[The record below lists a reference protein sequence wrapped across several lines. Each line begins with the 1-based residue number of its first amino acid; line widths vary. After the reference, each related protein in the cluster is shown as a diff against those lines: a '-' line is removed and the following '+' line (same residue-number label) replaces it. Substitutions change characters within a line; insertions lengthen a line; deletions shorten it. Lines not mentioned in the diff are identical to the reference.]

1 MFVMSACN
9 NLLMSVA
16 GETRLQI
23 VNSTTGLMTDSNYHE
38 EPIAGLS
45 VPNCVHL
52 TKNDTVIIGVGVLE
66 KNVEP
71 AVIVMGHD
79 GRCLSKYEQRL
90 YNKPL
95 FTCPKEITTTKNGN
109 ICVLDCPDADH
120 KRVVVLGEK
129 GEYKQIY
136 TGHYRL
142 NKGRMKRFSPTDLFT
157 TPADNI
163 VITDFHTSLL
173 HVLNCGGNLI
183 GYYNLYDI
191 GIIYPFSISLSTK
204 GHMYIGCLTETDG
217 PETLKAKVYEVVN
230 MKEEIIAMVIPY
242 QLTNVP
248 GELDCQ
254 RPQCSPPRCRNP
266 VQQQGDCCPSC
277 TECQYGGQTYQNLQR
292 FIPSESPCL
301 SCQCNKGE
309 VTCEDKK
316 LTCPPSSCSHPDTS
330 PGQCCPSCRGCFFM
344 RRKFRNNQ
352 KFVPP
357 GGDAC
362 KICLCRDGTVDCQ
375 DMGCPPLNCINPVK
389 PPGHCCGTCPMACT
403 VLGKTYNEGQMFDD
417 PKDKCS
423 VCMCTNGEVRCQM
436 RSCPQVTCS
445 HPAQRPGECCP
456 SCFMC
461 RYNGQ
466 NILNGQN
473 YIDPRQPCVECS
485 CSYGIV
491 TCTDKIEGLTF
502 TNPDDR
508 CQDCQCDRGQPRCR
522 TRSCPEVRCRYPSF
536 TADKCCQE
544 CVDCSFNGLVYK
556 NGISFDHP
564 TERCQACQCSN
575 GEVQCHRKECPSV
588 SCQYPVMAGCCPV
601 CAGCQYQN
609 KRYEDGQRFI
619 SAEDSCLQ
627 CTCTSGNIVKR
638 RNPCPPVTC
647 QHPVQGTCC
656 QECNNCLY
664 ENRVYRN
671 RQRFPDPSS
680 QCNVCEC
687 RDGTVACTPRDC
699 PLISCSNPASGACC
713 PECSNCQYNGELVR
727 NGGNVQSTDDPC
739 KQCYCRNGN
748 IECRAQTCV
757 QTNCQYPVKRGCCQ
771 ECSDCM
777 YQGKEQRNNDMFPDP
792 TEKCNE
798 CLCRD
803 GNVNCRR
810 KSCPPVQCNS
820 PVAGDCCPSCGDCYH
835 KNVLYSDGAQFND
848 VSDPCI
854 KCSCSNGNVR
864 CARKDCNGR
873 KCTHPVQGRCCPQ
886 CGGDCL
892 FDGKRYDDG
901 VTFKN
906 RCEECT
912 CTKGSVTCIPTRCLP
927 VTCSHPVSDECCQV
941 CTDCLYDRK
950 RYRNSDRFQDP
961 DDACQECYCQ
971 DGTVRCVKKQCP
983 AVTCSD
989 PVQGQCCP
997 ECTDCTYAGQFVRH
1011 GNTVA
1016 DSKDPC
1022 STCTC
1027 QFGSMICTRKT
1038 CAPASCDYPVT
1049 ENQCGCQTCTGCDFR
1064 SGVYTNG
1071 ERFRHPQDT
1080 CQQCTCQN
1088 GNVRCS
1094 RVTCRETCDHPANTT
1109 DCCPVC
1115 RDCFYEG
1122 KVQRNGVTFKS
1133 DVDPCRSCSCRSGNI
1148 VCETVICPV
1157 PRCDNPVTNRGE
1169 CCPVCTV
1176 CQFHGGTFGDGQTF
1190 SNPRDKCQTC
1200 TCRAGRVRCDAV
1212 SCDVRCSHPRQGDCC
1227 PVCDDCMYEGR
1238 LIGNGD
1244 QYKPD
1249 PCNTCSCQSG
1259 NVGCL
1264 TQTCPRLTCPRTE
1277 KLPGQCCDVCLGCRY
1292 NGIYHSDGD
1301 AWTIDN
1307 NPCKT
1312 CACRGGI
1319 VTCMEMHC
1327 FSTCDNPINVPG
1339 QCCPVCPTCRHRDR
1353 VYSDGDMFSP
1363 SGDPCDLC
1371 ECKGGRMTCHYVMCP
1386 ATSNCPAEQIIS
1398 PSVGKCCPTCSGG
1411 GQNCTRET
1419 YGMTILPK
1427 PSDPCVSCQC
1437 TSSLSWICRKEV
1449 CPLLNCPPAVQ
1460 LKEDRECCP
1469 KCPPCHDTTT
1479 DRYYRV
1485 GDVWTDRDNL
1495 CLQCRCVDKAGSKSC
1510 RLIGCQALNC
1520 RADEREVRPPGEC
1533 CKVCEEYPKTPC
1545 QYDGVRRQSGETWKK
1560 DACTTCKCY
1569 GDNVDCTKEQ
1579 CIDPDCSPDYSLV
1592 TQPGQCCP
1600 VCVLQPG
1607 SCIVYGDPHYQTF
1620 DGNTVHFQGNCRYI
1634 MSEDCEGSGDF
1645 RVEVTHHD
1653 RGFSGISWAQNFTI
1667 VIGRTRID
1675 LLQNFEVR
1683 VDGLPMN
1690 LPYKSR
1696 RDFTIDVKDQTIL
1709 LDTTLGL
1716 QFVWNGESYAALTV
1730 PGTYKRQLCGL
1741 CGNFNGFDRDD
1752 MKTSS
1757 MQITNSP
1764 SVFGNSWKTKS
1775 QLNPRCRDA
1784 EDFDPC
1790 DAQIFRT
1797 RKYAQQQCSV
1807 LTGPKFSRCHRV
1819 VNPQSFFT
1827 SCVYDVCACGVEET
1841 CLCELLEAYV
1851 LECARNGVR
1860 LEWRS
1865 EGLCALDCE
1874 EEKGFVFDE
1883 CGPVCPRDCSNYQTP
1898 ISDMP
1903 EQCYKPCEA
1912 SCQCPADKVLHEGRC
1927 INPTQCPP
1935 TNRGDIPVN
1944 GR

>member
-1 MFVMSACN
+1 MAISFYSYINKMIK
-9 NLLMSVA
+9 LLC
-16 GETRLQI
+16 RLDQ
-23 VNSTTGLMTDSNYHE
+23 V
-38 EPIAGLS
+38 
-45 VPNCVHL
+45 C
-52 TKNDTVIIGVGVLE
+52 
-66 KNVEP
+66 
-71 AVIVMGHD
+71 
-79 GRCLSKYEQRL
+79 
-90 YNKPL
+90 
-95 FTCPKEITTTKNGN
+95 
-109 ICVLDCPDADH
+109 
-120 KRVVVLGEK
+120 
-129 GEYKQIY
+129 
-136 TGHYRL
+136 
-142 NKGRMKRFSPTDLFT
+142 
-157 TPADNI
+157 
-163 VITDFHTSLL
+163 
-173 HVLNCGGNLI
+173 
-183 GYYNLYDI
+183 
-191 GIIYPFSISLSTK
+191 
-204 GHMYIGCLTETDG
+204 
-217 PETLKAKVYEVVN
+217 
-230 MKEEIIAMVIPY
+230 
-242 QLTNVP
+242 

-292 FIPSESPCL
+292 FTPSERPCL
-301 SCQCNKGE
+301 SCQCSKGK

-316 LTCPPSSCSHPDTS
+316 LTCPPSSCSHPDTAS
-330 PGQCCPSCRGCFFM
+330 GQCCPSCRGCFFM

-423 VCMCTNGEVRCQM
+423 VCMCTRSRTGNGEVRCQM

-491 TCTDKIEGLTF
+491 TCTDKIGDCPPISCPYLETEPGSCCPVCKPKDCVINGVVFREGLTF

-564 TERCQACQCSN
+564 TERCQTCQCSN
-575 GEVQCHRKECPSV
+575 GEVQCRRKECPSV

-638 RNPCPPVTC
+638 RNPCPSVTC

-757 QTNCQYPVKRGCCQ
+757 QTNCQYPVRRGCCQ

-777 YQGKEQRNNDMFPDP
+777 YQGKEQRNNVMFPDP
-792 TEKCNE
+792 TENCNE

-810 KSCPPVQCNS
+810 KSCPSVQCNS
-820 PVAGDCCPSCGDCYH
+820 PVAGDCCPTCGDCYH

-848 VSDPCI
+848 VSDPCM

-1122 KVQRNGVTFKS
+1122 KVQRNGLTFKS

-1520 RADEREVRPPGEC
+1520 HADEREVKPPGEC

>member
-1 MFVMSACN
+1 MCSRCKYKVHARFKNAIGHKIKDIKELGNQEEVDTFNFNEIICLQHSDQVGCVYCKTCKKVICVKCVSKVHNGHTYIGEEELDIKKKKINDDHKRAEGNIKFMAKILNKIEEIQEQEDAKFKKNKQDILIRREALKSEVDRYADILVKDLEQKWKSNSLVIETERCKMNKALEKLLISCNSAKIMTTSRDFKEFFYNFDQLAVSLAERNPPGRLDCHLGVLRFPKPEEFELLGRFIPAGQFKVTSFGSINCWFLEIHHNLLSKIECKVSKMFTTDLRNVHCMARCADGTLWIYDSISEKIQYINYEKNNIKVMLELQITVHGMLVMSACN

-16 GETRLQI
+16 SETRLQI
-23 VNSTTGLMTDSNYHE
+23 INSTTGQITDSNYHV
-38 EPIAGLS
+38 EPYACLS

-52 TKNDTVIIGVGVLE
+52 TNNDTVTVGVGEL
-66 KNVEP
+66 KNKVEP
-71 AVIVMGHD
+71 AVIVMGHG
-79 GRCLSKYEQRL
+79 GRRLAKYEQSW

-95 FTCPKEITTTKNGN
+95 FTRPKRITTTKNGN

-120 KRVVVLGEK
+120 KRVVVFGKK

-136 TGHYRL
+136 TGCQYEGRNYRH
-142 NKGRMKRFSPTDLFT
+142 GDTIS
-157 TPADNI
+157 ADKCSRCI
-163 VITDFHTSLL
+163 
-173 HVLNCGGNLI
+173 CREG
-183 GYYNLYDI
+183 
-191 GIIYPFSISLSTK
+191 
-204 GHMYIGCLTETDG
+204 
-217 PETLKAKVYEVVN
+217 EV
-230 MKEEIIAMVIPY
+230 
-242 QLTNVP
+242 
-248 GELDCQ
+248 DCQ

-266 VQQQGDCCPSC
+266 VQQQGDCCPTC

-292 FIPSESPCL
+292 FTPSERPCL

-309 VTCEDKK
+309 VVCEDKK

-362 KICLCRDGTVDCQ
+362 KICLCRDGTVDCK

-466 NILNGQN
+466 NILNGQK

-491 TCTDKIEGLTF
+491 TCKDNIGECPPISCPYPETEPGSCCPVCKPKDCVINGVVFKEGLTF

-536 TADKCCQE
+536 TADRCCQE
-544 CVDCSFNGLVYK
+544 CVDCSFNGILYK

-564 TERCQACQCSN
+564 TERCQTCQCSN
-575 GEVQCHRKECPSV
+575 GEVQCRRKECPSV

-619 SAEDSCLQ
+619 STEDSCLQ
-627 CTCTSGNIVKR
+627 CTCNSGNIVKR
-638 RNPCPPVTC
+638 RKPCPSVTC

-680 QCNVCEC
+680 QCNMCEC
-687 RDGTVACTPRDC
+687 RDGTVSCTPRDC
-699 PLISCSNPASGACC
+699 PLISCSNPASGTCC
-713 PECSNCQYNGELVR
+713 PECANCQYNGELVR
-727 NGGNVQSTDDPC
+727 NGANVQSTDDPC

-748 IECRAQTCV
+748 IECRSQTCV
-757 QTNCQYPVKRGCCQ
+757 QTNCQYPVMRGCCQ

-777 YQGKEQRNNDMFPDP
+777 YQGKEQRNGDLFPDP
-792 TEKCNE
+792 TENCNE

-820 PVAGDCCPSCGDCYH
+820 PVAGDCCPTCGDCYH
-835 KNVLYSDGAQFND
+835 KNVLYSDGAQFSD
-848 VSDPCI
+848 LSDPCM
-854 KCSCSNGNVR
+854 KCSCNNGNVR
-864 CARKDCNGR
+864 CARKECNGR

-927 VTCSHPVSDECCQV
+927 VTCRHPVSDECCQV

-950 RYRNSDRFQDP
+950 RYRNTDRFQDP

-997 ECTDCTYAGQFVRH
+997 ECTDCTYDGQFVRH
-1011 GNTVA
+1011 GNTIA
-1016 DSKDPC
+1016 DSKNPC
-1022 STCTC
+1022 ST
-1027 QFGSMICTRKT
+1027 
-1038 CAPASCDYPVT
+1038 
-1049 ENQCGCQTCTGCDFR
+1049 
-1064 SGVYTNG
+1064 
-1071 ERFRHPQDT
+1071 
-1080 CQQCTCQN
+1080 CTCQN

-1094 RVTCRETCDHPANTT
+1094 RITCRETCDHPANTT

-1133 DVDPCRSCSCRSGNI
+1133 DVDPCRSCSCQNGNI

-1157 PRCDNPVTNRGE
+1157 PKCDNPVTNRGE

-1212 SCDVRCSHPRQGDCC
+1212 SCDIHCTHPRQGDCC

-1249 PCNTCSCQSG
+1249 PCSTCSCQSG

-1327 FSTCDNPINVPG
+1327 FSTCDNPITVPG

-1353 VYSDGDMFSP
+1353 IYSDGDMFSP

-1371 ECKGGRMTCHYVMCP
+1371 ECKVSTQRDRVYNDGDMFCP
-1386 ATSNCPAEQIIS
+1386 
-1398 PSVGKCCPTCSGG
+1398 SG
-1411 GQNCTRET
+1411 
-1419 YGMTILPK
+1419 
-1427 PSDPCVSCQC
+1427 
-1437 TSSLSWICRKEV
+1437 
-1449 CPLLNCPPAVQ
+1449 
-1460 LKEDRECCP
+1460 
-1469 KCPPCHDTTT
+1469 
-1479 DRYYRV
+1479 
-1485 GDVWTDRDNL
+1485 
-1495 CLQCRCVDKAGSKSC
+1495 
-1510 RLIGCQALNC
+1510 
-1520 RADEREVRPPGEC
+1520 
-1533 CKVCEEYPKTPC
+1533 
-1545 QYDGVRRQSGETWKK
+1545 
-1560 DACTTCKCY
+1560 
-1569 GDNVDCTKEQ
+1569 
-1579 CIDPDCSPDYSLV
+1579 
-1592 TQPGQCCP
+1592 
-1600 VCVLQPG
+1600 
-1607 SCIVYGDPHYQTF
+1607 
-1620 DGNTVHFQGNCRYI
+1620 
-1634 MSEDCEGSGDF
+1634 
-1645 RVEVTHHD
+1645 
-1653 RGFSGISWAQNFTI
+1653 
-1667 VIGRTRID
+1667 
-1675 LLQNFEVR
+1675 
-1683 VDGLPMN
+1683 
-1690 LPYKSR
+1690 
-1696 RDFTIDVKDQTIL
+1696 
-1709 LDTTLGL
+1709 
-1716 QFVWNGESYAALTV
+1716 
-1730 PGTYKRQLCGL
+1730 
-1741 CGNFNGFDRDD
+1741 
-1752 MKTSS
+1752 
-1757 MQITNSP
+1757 
-1764 SVFGNSWKTKS
+1764 
-1775 QLNPRCRDA
+1775 
-1784 EDFDPC
+1784 DPC
-1790 DAQIFRT
+1790 D
-1797 RKYAQQQCSV
+1797 
-1807 LTGPKFSRCHRV
+1807 
-1819 VNPQSFFT
+1819 
-1827 SCVYDVCACGVEET
+1827 
-1841 CLCELLEAYV
+1841 LCECKIEYTMRQSL
-1851 LECARNGVR
+1851 
-1860 LEWRS
+1860 
-1865 EGLCALDCE
+1865 
-1874 EEKGFVFDE
+1874 
-1883 CGPVCPRDCSNYQTP
+1883 Q
-1898 ISDMP
+1898 
-1903 EQCYKPCEA
+1903 
-1912 SCQCPADKVLHEGRC
+1912 
-1927 INPTQCPP
+1927 
-1935 TNRGDIPVN
+1935 
-1944 GR
+1944 